1 MQMIT
6 LKSTEALEALQWG
19 TYLSEGLYDH
29 PLLNVALTKPSLQ
42 YVDEQLKI
50 KKKNPEI
57 SSHHVRVHNA
67 ACFTSNV
74 PFSIGRRLKTM
85 KIHCIRWLKHCAA
98 RFALPKPPR
107 RPDCGCTPTLAA
119 LLPCHQK
126 VCWSERSAATQNRK
140 RAVNS
145 PLSMKMLE

>member
-6 LKSTEALEALQWG
+6 LKSTEASEALQWG

-67 ACFTSNV
+67 ACFRSNV
-74 PFSIGRRLKTM
+74 LFKKSCSVLVGDWKQWKLIAFTDWNTVQPDL
-85 KIHCIRWLKHCAA
+85 LYLN
-98 RFALPKPPR
+98 LPADPTVGVHPHWQLCYHATKRSAEVKGQQPR
-107 RPDCGCTPTLAA
+107 RTERELWTL
-119 LLPCHQK
+119 P
-126 VCWSERSAATQNRK
+126 
-140 RAVNS
+140 
-145 PLSMKMLE
+145 

>member
-50 KKKNPEI
+50 KKKKI
-57 SSHHVRVHNA
+57 QKSHLTMWEYTMQHVLQAMSCSALVGDWKQWKYIAFVDWNTAQPDLLYLNHPADPTVGVHPHWQLCYHA
-67 ACFTSNV
+67 TKRSAEV
-74 PFSIGRRLKTM
+74 KGQQ
-85 KIHCIRWLKHCAA
+85 
-98 RFALPKPPR
+98 PR
-107 RPDCGCTPTLAA
+107 RTERELWTL
-119 LLPCHQK
+119 P
-126 VCWSERSAATQNRK
+126 
-140 RAVNS
+140 
-145 PLSMKMLE
+145 